1 MLKDKRPLS
10 RDCCQEKRETMA
22 SDPRTPDNVPAREE
36 PGHEEPR
43 KPGASGAS
51 GGAVVPEG
59 KTGKEKGKAGKEEPK
74 RPEPADRDVEEKPR
88 ITRAGMIWT
97 ATVAG
102 LILLVLLII
111 FIAQNQDQV
120 TLRYFAL
127 EGRVN
132 LGLALFI
139 AAVGGGLLTA
149 IAGAARIIQLRAVA
163 HKDRKRKRN
172 QTR

>member
-1 MLKDKRPLS
+1 
-10 RDCCQEKRETMA
+10 MA
-22 SDPRTPDNVPAREE
+22 SDPRTPDNVPARDES
-36 PGHEEPR
+36 GHEEPG
-43 KPGASGAS
+43 KPGASGTSSRGTVPGAS
-51 GGAVVPEG
+51 GGAVVP
-59 KTGKEKGKAGKEEPK
+59 KGKAGKEKGRAGTEEPK
-74 RPEPADRDVEEKPR
+74 QPEPADRDVEEKPR

-149 IAGAARIIQLRAVA
+149 VAGAARIIQLRAVA

>member
-1 MLKDKRPLS
+1 
-10 RDCCQEKRETMA
+10 MA

-36 PGHEEPR
+36 SGREEPG
-43 KPGASGAS
+43 KPGTSSASGAS

-59 KTGKEKGKAGKEEPK
+59 KAGKEKGRAGKEEPK
-74 RPEPADRDVEEKPR
+74 RPEPAGRDVEEKPR

>member
-1 MLKDKRPLS
+1 
-10 RDCCQEKRETMA
+10 MA

-36 PGHEEPR
+36 PGHEEPA
-43 KPGASGAS
+43 KPGATGAS
-51 GGAVVPEG
+51 GGAVVPKG
-59 KTGKEKGKAGKEEPK
+59 KTGKEGRAGTEEP
-74 RPEPADRDVEEKPR
+74 RLPAPADRDVEDKPR

-102 LILLVLLII
+102 LILLVLLIV

-120 TLRYFAL
+120 TLRYFGF
-127 EGRVN
+127 EGAVN

-149 IAGAARIIQLRAVA
+149 MAGAARIIQLRAIA
-163 HKDRKRKRN
+163 HKDRKRKRD

>member
-1 MLKDKRPLS
+1 
-10 RDCCQEKRETMA
+10 MA

-36 PGHEEPR
+36 SGHETPG
-43 KPGASGAS
+43 KPGASD
-51 GGAVVPEG
+51 GAVVPKG
-59 KTGKEKGKAGKEEPK
+59 KNGKETGKAGKEESR
-74 RPEPADRDVEEKPR
+74 RPAPADKDIEDKPR

-120 TLRYFAL
+120 TLRYFGF
-127 EGRVN
+127 EGTVN

-149 IAGAARIIQLRAVA
+149 MAGAARIIQLRAVA

>member
-1 MLKDKRPLS
+1 
-10 RDCCQEKRETMA
+10 MA
-22 SDPRTPDNVPAREE
+22 SDPRTPDNIPAGEESRHEE
-36 PGHEEPR
+36 PG
-43 KPGASGAS
+43 KPGASGTSGAS
-51 GGAVVPEG
+51 GGAVAPRG
-59 KTGKEKGKAGKEEPK
+59 KKDIAGKEEPQ
-74 RPEPADRDVEEKPR
+74 RPEPVDRELEEKPR

-120 TLRYFAL
+120 TLRYFGL

-163 HKDRKRKRN
+163 HKDRKGRNRKRN
-172 QTR
+172 QSR